1 MARRFL
7 MMGLS
12 VSGDEAMTP
21 GLQRKRAILI
31 ILTVAIVVW
40 IVYMARGALFP
51 FILSAVLAYL
61 IYPLVSVVE
70 RLSPWRKHWPGF
82 TRISAILLVY
92 LGFVAAVGGV
102 LTVIIPPAIRQAT
115 ELIESIPEIYRAIQ
129 TTIEDW
135 NQTYSR
141 VVPEGIRMQLE
152 DALQNASTAVVGY
165 VQRILTRTI
174 SGIFSALSIVIGLAI
189 VPFLVYYYIKDR
201 ESLLEHFYSWFP
213 KPAQQHVRNVLA
225 IINRILGSY
234 VRAQL
239 TLALAVGTLVSV
251 GLFFLG
257 VQYWVFLGIF
267 AGITELVPVIGPWL
281 GAVPGIIVA
290 LATSPRDA
298 IWVALLYFGVQML
311 ENTFLVPRVQG
322 LVLKIHPALVI
333 VILVL
338 GSEIAGIWGVL
349 LGVPLTAAAIA
360 VFKYFN
366 GYWTP
371 PEVAAQAEYAESRP
385 AAQEPVQARTDGRP
399 ELPH

>member
-1 MARRFL
+1 
-7 MMGLS
+7 
-12 VSGDEAMTP
+12 MTP
-21 GLQRKRAILI
+21 GVQRKRAILI
-31 ILTVAIVVW
+31 VLTVAVVVW
-40 IVYMARGALFP
+40 IVYMARGALLP

-70 RLSPWRKHWPGF
+70 RFSPWRKRWPGF

-92 LGFVAAVGGV
+92 FGFVAAVGGV
-102 LTVIIPPAIRQAT
+102 LTVIIPPAVRQAT
-115 ELIESIPEIYRAIQ
+115 ELIDSIPDIYRAIQ
-129 TTIEDW
+129 SAIEDW

-141 VVPEGIRMQLE
+141 TIPEGIRQQLE
-152 DALQNASTAVVGY
+152 DALQNASTTVVGY
-165 VQRILTRTI
+165 IQRILTRTI
-174 SGIFSALSIVIGLAI
+174 SGVFSALSIVIGLAI
-189 VPFLVYYYIKDR
+189 VPFLVFYYIKDR
-201 ESLLEHFYSWFP
+201 ESLLESFYSWFP
-213 KPAQQHVRNVLA
+213 RPAQQHVRNVLT
-225 IINRILGSY
+225 IINRVLGSY

-239 TLALAVGTLVSV
+239 TLALAVGSLVSI

-267 AGITELVPVIGPWL
+267 AGITEMVPVIGPWL

-298 IWVALLYFGVQML
+298 IWVALLYAGVQML
-311 ENTFLVPRVQG
+311 ENTFLVPRIHG
-322 LVLKIHPALVI
+322 IVLKMHPALVI

-366 GYWTP
+366 SYWTAP
-371 PEVAAQAEYAESRP
+371 NVTGQAGYAESRP
-385 AAQEPVQARTDGRP
+385 AVEEPVQAGSDGRP
-399 ELPH
+399 EPPR